1 MDTFS
6 KLGWFFKAHRKRYA
20 LGITALVLTSAAN
33 LVSPR
38 ILGMMADQLDTGK
51 ISWQQFFSYVLAILL
66 AALALYVCRY
76 FWQADLRRSG
86 DFGKRTPRPALLAFY
101 ADGPDLLSA
110 LPYRGLDGPGNQ

>member
-20 LGITALVLTSAAN
+20 LGITALILTSAAN
-33 LVSPR
+33 LVPPR

-76 FWQADLRRSG
+76 FWRQQIYGGAAILE
-86 DFGKRTPRPALLAFY
+86 K
-101 ADGPDLLSA
+101 
-110 LPYRGLDGPGNQ
+110 

>member
-33 LVSPR
+33 LVPPR

-51 ISWQQFFSYVLAILL
+51 ISWQHFLAM
-66 AALALYVCRY
+66 
-76 FWQADLRRSG
+76 FWQFCWRLWPFMSAAISGASRFTAERRFWKKNSAAGSSG
-86 DFGKRTPRPALLAFY
+86 ILCRWT
-101 ADGPDLLSA
+101 GPSFSA
-110 LPYRGLDGPGNQ
+110 TVPGT